1 MLEEALAIGRQADP
15 IGPDDAKS
23 RMDEV
28 QAQATRPT
36 SVAESPVFSKVKS
49 WFKPKKQIETAG

>member
-1 MLEEALAIGRQADP
+1 VLEEALAIGRHADP

-23 RMDEV
+23 RMEEV
-28 QAQATRPT
+28 QARSTQPT
-36 SVAESPVFSKVKS
+36 SIADSPVFSKVKS